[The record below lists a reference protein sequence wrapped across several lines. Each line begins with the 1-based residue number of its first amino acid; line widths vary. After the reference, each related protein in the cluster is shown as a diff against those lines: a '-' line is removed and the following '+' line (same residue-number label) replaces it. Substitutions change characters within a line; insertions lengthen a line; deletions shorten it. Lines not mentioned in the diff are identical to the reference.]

1 LTNTK
6 KYAIINIEN
15 NRKEE
20 MKMPTVILENTNFAF
35 EITADEFEMLK
46 KKRAKDARIALR
58 NSYIDEINELIAR
71 MEKDGFTLGV
81 KNPKAWSLNEAKPW
95 GDAGDSWIEL
105 K

>member
-1 LTNTK
+1 MSPI
-6 KYAIINIEN
+6 AI
-15 NRKEE
+15 
-20 MKMPTVILENTNFAF
+20 VENTMIAV
-35 EITADEFEMLK
+35 EITAEEFEMLK

-71 MEKDGFTLGV
+71 MRKDGFTLGV
-81 KNPKAWSLNEAKPW
+81 KNPKAWSLQEAKPW